1 MHVLLRDINKVNILA
16 FIVLISI
23 VFIYNYYKIKD
34 YVLSI
39 QGDKVSGVKIK
50 RPGLTKK
57 SLKDLND
64 EINELDEQLSQLN
77 NDFLSGDK
85 VANANFDDRLNTIK
99 KKYLE
104 LYLRTESFLSQKE
117 QLKKQKINVKKIKAY
132 KEKIEELK
140 VIIDLLLEEKNTR
153 EQEGQGKSL
162 RILTIVETIFL
173 PLGVITGYFG
183 MNFQSMG
190 NDLGDNP
197 TGIFSLK
204 YGQLFVFAL
213 MFVSIALILLGFKFL
228 FSKPETFGT
237 MNDFNKLQQHYD
249 ELLNPQQFQNT
260 IAPWQKH
267 NLELN
272 HFL

>member
-1 MHVLLRDINKVNILA
+1 MHLLLRDLNKVNILA
-16 FIVLISI
+16 IIVIVSI
-23 VFIYNYYKIKD
+23 IFVLNYYKIKD

-57 SLKDLND
+57 SLKNLND
-64 EINELDEQLSQLN
+64 EINELDELLSQLN

-85 VANANFDDRLNTIK
+85 VANANFDERLNNVK

-104 LYLRTESFLSQKE
+104 LYLRAESFLSQKDK
-117 QLKKQKINVKKIKAY
+117 LKEQKIDIKTIKAS

-213 MFVSIALILLGFKFL
+213 MFVSIVLILLGFKFL
-228 FSKPETFGT
+228 FSSPEGFGT
-237 MNDFNKLQQHYD
+237 MDDFNKLQRHYD
-249 ELLNPQQFQNT
+249 ELLNVHQFQNYV
-260 IAPWQKH
+260 APWQK
-267 NLELN
+267 NTLELN
-272 HFL
+272 HFI